1 MTPPTGRRNFRSSC
15 RGTANAPDP
24 PNHTVDIN
32 FYGKLYVGLKQMT
45 GTCP

>member
-1 MTPPTGRRNFRSSC
+1 MDNAGRAIWS

-32 FYGKLYVGLKQMT
+32 FYGKLFVGQKQMT